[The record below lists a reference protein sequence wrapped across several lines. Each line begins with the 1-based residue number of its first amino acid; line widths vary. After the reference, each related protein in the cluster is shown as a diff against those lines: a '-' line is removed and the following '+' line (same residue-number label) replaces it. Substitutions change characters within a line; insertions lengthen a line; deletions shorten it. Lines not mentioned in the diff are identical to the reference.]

1 MNLSSLPF
9 AGYTQLLD
17 LRRPVEALLQMIKL
31 EAPLLLTTSKD
42 EDYAQDI
49 IVDIIQFELECIESG
64 NQGLVK
70 LNLSDS

>member
-17 LRRPVEALLQMIKL
+17 LRRPVEGLLQMIKL

-42 EDYAQDI
+42 ENYAQDI
-49 IVDIIQFELECIESG
+49 IADII
-64 NQGLVK
+64 
-70 LNLSDS
+70 